1 MQYIQ
6 VYTGD
11 YLRTAE
17 AKIIHIFPFVKS
29 VHVEGGT
36 FTKAVNEIA
45 NVAYNDNMT
54 YFVRINDDAKF
65 VTKNWAS
72 AGIRI

>member
-1 MQYIQ
+1 
-6 VYTGD
+6 
-11 YLRTAE
+11 
-17 AKIIHIFPFVKS
+17 VKS

-54 YFVRINDDAKF
+54 YFVRINDDAKC
-65 VTKNWAS
+65 VTKNWAP

>member
-1 MQYIQ
+1 M
-6 VYTGD
+6 
-11 YLRTAE
+11 
-17 AKIIHIFPFVKS
+17 KS

-54 YFVRINDDAKF
+54 YFVRINDDEKF
-65 VTKNWAS
+65 LTKNWPS

>member
-1 MQYIQ
+1 
-6 VYTGD
+6 
-11 YLRTAE
+11 
-17 AKIIHIFPFVKS
+17 VKS
-29 VHVEGGT
+29 VHIEGGT

-65 VTKNWAS
+65 LTNNWPS